1 MFTNTQLFWKLIK
14 MKNITP
20 TKHSEKGQSMVE
32 LAVAVV
38 VLLILVSGVVDLGRV
53 AFHYIA
59 MRDAAQ
65 EAASY
70 ASVFPNNNQQIFAR
84 AMDGIAGDGVDPS
97 RIEVNL
103 TIFKSSSTYE
113 CNWSVSSP
121 EACAASTDTS
131 SGNEVSTGNVI
142 EVTITDAAF
151 PITMPLLGSFIGSQ
165 TINLSTTIQD
175 VVLSVP

>member
-1 MFTNTQLFWKLIK
+1 MDKE
-14 MKNITP
+14 KNRNQ
-20 TKHSEKGQSMVE
+20 SEKGQSMVE

-53 AFHYIA
+53 SFHYIA

-84 AMDGIAGDGVDPS
+84 AIDGIAGDGVDPS
-97 RIEVNL
+97 RIEVIL
-103 TIFKSSSTYE
+103 SFWDTSTDPDTLLYE
-113 CNWSVSSP
+113 CTWRHDSLDDSP
-121 EACAASTDTS
+121 DPCASDNPS
-131 SGNEVSTGNVI
+131 NYEVSVD
-142 EVTITDAAF
+142 EVVEITINDSAF
-151 PITMPLLGSFIGSQ
+151 PITMPLLGSFLGSQ

>member
-1 MFTNTQLFWKLIK
+1 MLKIEPIK
-14 MKNITP
+14 N
-20 TKHSEKGQSMVE
+20 SEKGQSMVE

-70 ASVFPNNNQQIFAR
+70 ASFFPNNNQQIFAR

-103 TIFKSSSTYE
+103 KIYKSSGTYE

-121 EACAASTDTS
+121 EVCAASSDTS
-131 SGNEVSTGNVI
+131 GSNVVSVNNVI

-151 PITMPLLGSFIGSQ
+151 PITMPLLGSFLGSQ
-165 TINLSTTIQD
+165 TINLSSTIQD
-175 VVLSVP
+175 VVFSIP

>member
-1 MFTNTQLFWKLIK
+1 
-14 MKNITP
+14 MKNT
-20 TKHSEKGQSMVE
+20 TKKSIQSEKGQSMVE

-38 VLLILVSGVVDLGRV
+38 VLLVLVSGVVDLGRV
-53 AFHYIA
+53 SFHYIA

-84 AMDGIAGDGVDPS
+84 ATDGIAGDGVDPS

-103 TIFKSSSTYE
+103 KIFKTSGTYE
-113 CNWSVSSP
+113 CNWSVNSP
-121 EACAASTDTS
+121 EACAADIDTS
-131 SGNEVSTGNVI
+131 STNVVSVNNVI
-142 EVTITDAAF
+142 EVTITDSAF
-151 PITMPLLGSFIGSQ
+151 PITMPLLGSFLGSQ
-165 TINLSTTIQD
+165 TINLNTTIQD

>member
-1 MFTNTQLFWKLIK
+1 MVGPQE
-14 MKNITP
+14 
-20 TKHSEKGQSMVE
+20 SEKGQSMVE

-53 AFHYIA
+53 AFHYIT

-84 AMDGIAGDGVDPS
+84 AIEGIAGDGVDPS

-103 TIFKSSSTYE
+103 KIYKASGTYE
-113 CNWSVSSP
+113 CNWSVGSP
-121 EACAASTDTS
+121 EACVTNDDTS
-131 SGNEVSTGNVI
+131 DMNVVGANNVI
-142 EVTITDAAF
+142 ELTITDSGF
-151 PITMPLLGSFIGSQ
+151 PITMPLIGSFLGGQS
-165 TINLSTTIQD
+165 INLSTSIQD
-175 VVLSVP
+175 VVLNVP